1 MKNELEL
8 FQTIKNEK
16 QPMKQLKLFNQKV
29 RELQELFKNESLDKL
44 KDINLSAHYG
54 QETAA
59 SLGMVV
65 ERDDEGPIGDIEPQE
80 SDDSELEESGQK

>member
-1 MKNELEL
+1 MLN
-8 FQTIKNEK
+8 
-16 QPMKQLKLFNQKV
+16 
-29 RELQELFKNESLDKL
+29 KL

-54 QETAA
+54 QETTA

-65 ERDDEGPIGDIEPQE
+65 EGDDEGPIGDIEPQE